1 LAQKLKLFE
10 LSTADLQ
17 ITSTMAEED
26 ANMQD
31 GPRDEY
37 EEIREQVSLIKILLK
52 NRYRI
57 RTMHSNGT
65 LNIAYYF
72 LM

>member
-1 LAQKLKLFE
+1 
-10 LSTADLQ
+10 
-17 ITSTMAEED
+17 MAEED